1 MPNFAFYDEN
11 SHTLQKVNVV
21 TRDSLGTLAVQ
32 ILASKVDLSKVVDY
46 DELVRQ
52 LYDIINDLHESYDHL
67 YL

>member
-11 SHTLQKVNVV
+11 SQSLQAVNVV

-32 ILASKVDLSKVVDY
+32 ILASRVDLSKVTDY

-52 LYDIINDLHESYDHL
+52 LYDIVDELHESYHRL
-67 YL
+67 NL